1 MYQNYTNRVKSF
13 IFDMIN
19 PETKITI
26 NDDSKIIEEESKK
39 GINNKTFIQKSPLI
53 FKGYKNEKERIIK
66 TIKNHQ
72 YLNGIYDSDGNLR
85 IQTEKNRKIKSL
97 KNILERNR
105 QKYISPITKIDNNNQ
120 YSFIDK
126 KINLYQRNNISII
139 LDKFNQSK
147 DFENLFDS
155 LDNKYKTKS
164 FFRKMKVLSEENK
177 INHKRKINYDEII
190 NIFEKKL
197 GYNIETKK
205 NQKKGKNNINQY
217 IIKNK
222 NINQMKSIKND
233 KKIIDNQDTM
243 SSYHSKLHF
252 KAAEEVAENQLDK
265 RNKSL
270 LLLPNIFKKNKLKT
284 KQIFNFSDD
293 NIEKNKNNDEEFYN
307 SFYYKNPFK
316 EINKKAI
323 YNPNLMKKIS
333 KMAFQN
339 NMNCQLLEKQNK
351 KDDKINQ
358 TYDKKL
364 GKSLNLKDENEV
376 ELDGK
381 FYQKNTQFN
390 LITKKVLQL
399 CHFYSNKSQKNKRSL
414 KVGDGKSMITKGMS
428 VNNFMK
434 KYKLK

>member
-1 MYQNYTNRVKSF
+1 M
-13 IFDMIN
+13 
-19 PETKITI
+19 
-26 NDDSKIIEEESKK
+26 
-39 GINNKTFIQKSPLI
+39 
-53 FKGYKNEKERIIK
+53 KN
-66 TIKNHQ
+66 
-72 YLNGIYDSDGNLR
+72 LL
-85 IQTEKNRKIKSL
+85 
-97 KNILERNR
+97 
-105 QKYISPITKIDNNNQ
+105 
-120 YSFIDK
+120 FK

-177 INHKRKINYDEII
+177 INHKRKINYEEII

-233 KKIIDNQDTM
+233 KKIIDNQDTI

-293 NIEKNKNNDEEFYN
+293 SIEKNKNNDEEFYN

-339 NMNCQLLEKQNK
+339 DMNCQLLEKQNK

>member
-1 MYQNYTNRVKSF
+1 MNY
-13 IFDMIN
+13 
-19 PETKITI
+19 E
-26 NDDSKIIEEESKK
+26 
-39 GINNKTFIQKSPLI
+39 
-53 FKGYKNEKERIIK
+53 
-66 TIKNHQ
+66 
-72 YLNGIYDSDGNLR
+72 
-85 IQTEKNRKIKSL
+85 
-97 KNILERNR
+97 
-105 QKYISPITKIDNNNQ
+105 
-120 YSFIDK
+120 
-126 KINLYQRNNISII
+126 
-139 LDKFNQSK
+139 
-147 DFENLFDS
+147 
-155 LDNKYKTKS
+155 
-164 FFRKMKVLSEENK
+164 
-177 INHKRKINYDEII
+177 EII

-233 KKIIDNQDTM
+233 KKIIDNQDTI

-339 NMNCQLLEKQNK
+339 DMNCQLLEKQNK

-434 KYKLK
+434 K

>member
-26 NDDSKIIEEESKK
+26 NDDSKIIEEETKK

-105 QKYISPITKIDNNNQ
+105 QKYFSPITKIDNNNQ

-139 LDKFNQSK
+139 LDKFNQS
-147 DFENLFDS
+147 
-155 LDNKYKTKS
+155 
-164 FFRKMKVLSEENK
+164 
-177 INHKRKINYDEII
+177 
-190 NIFEKKL
+190 FEKKL

-233 KKIIDNQDTM
+233 KKIIDNQDTI

-252 KAAEEVAENQLDK
+252 KAAEEMAENQLDK

-339 NMNCQLLEKQNK
+339 DMNCQLLEKQNK